1 MRQFFTLG
9 FWLSLLALAGL
20 TFGLLAF
27 VRDDSPVEQVVTE
40 TAPTEREVD
49 LIAMVFAAQADRGV
63 TIVDGRTTGDM
74 QIRIDGFR
82 WMDIEGGTPGE
93 NRCAELAE
101 LARCAVAVDLLG
113 EAVLWFSIVPLS
125 PRNLVELPAPLA
137 FREGGRLQLA
147 NDWIVPHADIVRRD
161 CEEDTASL
169 TDFIEQFGERATA
182 VFSLDQQEVVRV
194 VCDPDAAEPATTGS
208 TPASVPASV
217 PDTVP
222 VTVPAS
228 VPASAPASVSPTT
241 P

>member
-101 LARCAVAVDLLG
+101 LARCAVAVDL
-113 EAVLWFSIVPLS
+113 
-125 PRNLVELPAPLA
+125 PAPLA

-228 VPASAPASVSPTT
+228 VPASVPATVPASVAPTT